1 MINYAKHFFNPATG
15 EVLGEH
21 FEQGK
26 RWWDEFPHVPNKD
39 GRSAFSQALVG
50 VQPFM
55 TGRTFLYRLGQVDGQ
70 TIVYCDI
77 YNLDKTR
84 VLTSIP
90 VGLSL
95 YSLMVD
101 SANFQTAL
109 SAELANLSE
118 V

>member
-39 GRSAFSQALVG
+39 GRSEFSQALVG

-55 TGRTFLYRLGQVDGQ
+55 TGRRFQYRLSQVDGQ

-77 YNLDKTR
+77 YNLDKTA
-84 VLTSIP
+84 VLKTIH
-90 VGLSL
+90 VGLML
-95 YSLMVD
+95 YSLMND
-101 SANFQTAL
+101 QANFQSVL

>member
-1 MINYAKHFFNPATG
+1 MINYGKHFFNPRTG

-26 RWWDEFPHVPNKD
+26 RWWDEFPHVPD
-39 GRSAFSQALVG
+39 AEGRAAFSQALAK

-55 TGRTFLYRLGQVDGQ
+55 VGRTFLYRLQQSGEQ
-70 TIVYCDI
+70 TMVYCDI

-84 VLTSIP
+84 ILTSIP

-95 YSLMVD
+95 YSLMTD
-101 SANFQTAL
+101 PGNFAANLA
-109 SAELANLSE
+109 AELAGLSE

>member
-1 MINYAKHFFNPATG
+1 MVNYANHFFNPATG

-39 GRSAFSQALVG
+39 GRSAFSQALAS

-55 TGRTFLYRLGQVDGQ
+55 VGRTFLYRLHQSGEQ
-70 TIVYCDI
+70 TMVYCDI
-77 YNLDKTR
+77 YNLDKTK
-84 VLTSIP
+84 VLTSIA
-90 VGLSL
+90 VGIEL
-95 YSLMVD
+95 YSLMTD
-101 SANFQTAL
+101 PDNFTRNL
-109 SAELANLSE
+109 TAELANLSE

>member
-1 MINYAKHFFNPATG
+1 MVNYANHFFNPATG

-26 RWWDEFPHVPNKD
+26 RWWDEFPHVPNTE
-39 GRSAFSQALVG
+39 GRAAFSRTLSA

-55 TGRTFLYRLGQVDGQ
+55 TGRRFMYRLAQ
-70 TIVYCDI
+70 TSDKTITYCDV
-77 YNLDKTR
+77 YNLDNNK

-95 YSLMVD
+95 YSLMVNPGNYAA
-101 SANFQTAL
+101 SLT
-109 SAELANLSE
+109 AELANLSE